1 MKGMGKLIAGL
12 RQWIFGRS
20 IATLLTG
27 IVLMAGLPAIAIIVA
42 SSFDA
47 RQQAESRAW
56 DEIGN
61 LTRGLAAL
69 QQGVLH
75 QAQGVLAALAH
86 TGAAGSRDLPELN
99 RVFAA
104 LLADHPELSNIF
116 LTDASGRV
124 VASGLPAFLGVD
136 LSDRKYF
143 QETATTGTLSVSGYI
158 HGRTTRKPIMVFSM
172 PDKDAAGRFQGVI
185 GLSYYLEGYE
195 KFLKRIELPP
205 ETRVTFID
213 PDGKRMVAYP
223 PDERFPLGA
232 VPVPRLWK
240 RLGMEAGDEGTF
252 IGPRYTGGDGLF
264 SFARLRLAPER
275 PPYMTILV
283 SAACEDV
290 FQNADRQLRRGLIS
304 AVLATLLALGIALA
318 AGRVA
323 LGRGI
328 ASLADAADR
337 LAAGDLRARAGTDAG
352 SLEVRRLGAS
362 FDAMAASLQ
371 QRDQELEQAAGAL
384 AKMRSMLHN
393 ILESMP
399 SAIIG
404 LDGTGHV
411 THVNDTA
418 SRLFG
423 LDKDAAMGRDAVASL
438 PLLGGY
444 MQTVEQALRERRSL
458 VVEKLSLPQNGDTHF
473 LDMLFYPLVANG
485 TEGVVI
491 RFDDVTDRER
501 ALEEKTVLL
510 KEIHHRVKNNLQIIL
525 SFIGLQADDAED
537 PAERDRLRRLE
548 IRIRSM
554 ALVHQ
559 QLYSHGD
566 FAAIDLAE
574 YLRVLTEG
582 VCNVYADVAS
592 RVRLRLE
599 TESVRLPLDKA
610 VPCGLLCSEL
620 LTNACK
626 HAFPGGRTGTLRVG
640 CRQEGGFARIWVEDD
655 GEGLPP
661 GFDAAG
667 GSGMGM
673 TLVAELTRQLEG
685 AASFST
691 PAGGGLRFE
700 ATFPV
705 EPPQDAEEVVLA
717 TP

>member
-1 MKGMGKLIAGL
+1 MGNLIAGL
-12 RQWIFGRS
+12 RQWVFGRS
-20 IATLLTG
+20 LATLLTG
-27 IVLMAGLPAIAIIVA
+27 IVLMAGLPASAIIVA
-42 SSFDA
+42 SSFEN
-47 RQQAESRAW
+47 RRAG
-56 DEIGN
+56 ELQVREEMRN
-61 LTRGLAAL
+61 LTQVLIAIQNGVESQSQAL
-69 QQGVLH
+69 LV
-75 QAQGVLAALAH
+75 ALAH
-86 TGAAGSRDLPELN
+86 TGEMRGRNLPALN
-99 RVFAA
+99 RLFAS
-104 LLADHPELSNIF
+104 LLGDHPEMSNIF
-116 LTDASGRV
+116 LTDAAGRV

-136 LSDRKYF
+136 LSDRGYF
-143 QETATTGTLSVSGYI
+143 KAAMGSRGLGVSRFI
-158 HGRTTRKPIMVFSM
+158 FGRATRKPIIAFALAYT
-172 PDKDAAGRFQGVI
+172 DAAGVLAGVI

-195 KFLKRIELPP
+195 RFLRGLKLPAHARITLLD
-205 ETRVTFID
+205 V
-213 PDGKRMVAYP
+213 DGRRMVAYP
-223 PDERFPLGA
+223 TDSRFPLGEQA
-232 VPVPRLWK
+232 TPHVWERC
-240 RLGMEAGDEGTF
+240 REASEDVGFFVDT
-252 IGPRYTGGDGLF
+252 RRTGEEGLF
-264 SFARLRLAPER
+264 SFARLRLQPDL
-275 PPYMTILV
+275 PPYMTVIV
-283 SAACEDV
+283 SSTRAEAYA
-290 FQNADRQLRRGLIS
+290 QADAQLLRGLAQS
-304 AVLATLLALGIALA
+304 LLALVLALVIAWA
-318 AGRVA
+318 AGRYAV
-323 LGRGI
+323 GRGI

-337 LAAGDLRARAGTDAG
+337 LAAGDLRARAGAEAG
-352 SLEVRRLGAS
+352 SLEIRRLGAS
-362 FDAMAASLQ
+362 FDAMAAALQ
-371 QRDQELEQAAGAL
+371 QRERELAQAAGAL

-423 LDKDAAMGRDAVASL
+423 LDKEAAMGRDAVASL
-438 PLLGGY
+438 PLLAGY

-458 VVEKLSLPQNGDTHF
+458 VVEKLSLPQDGDTHF

-485 TEGVVI
+485 AEGVVI

-626 HAFPGGRTGTLRVG
+626 HAFPGERTGNLRVG

-667 GSGMGM
+667 DSGMGM

-691 PAGGGLRFE
+691 PPGGGLRFE

-705 EPPQDAEEVVLA
+705 EPTQDAEEVVLA

>member
-1 MKGMGKLIAGL
+1 MTGMGKLIAGL
-12 RQWIFGRS
+12 RQWILGRS
-20 IATLLTG
+20 IATLLAG
-27 IVLMAGLPAIAIIVA
+27 IVLMAGLPAIAIIVGM
-42 SSFDA
+42 SFENRRAGELQA
-47 RQQAESRAW
+47 REDMR
-56 DEIGN
+56 N
-61 LTRGLAAL
+61 LTQGLVAIQDGVGNQSQAL
-69 QQGVLH
+69 LV
-75 QAQGVLAALAH
+75 ALAH
-86 TGAAGSRDLPELN
+86 TGEMRGHNLPALN
-99 RVFAA
+99 RMFAS
-104 LLADHPELSNIF
+104 LLDDHPEMSNIF
-116 LTDASGRV
+116 LTDAAGRV

-136 LSDRKYF
+136 LSDREYF
-143 QETATTGTLSVSGYI
+143 KAAQGSRGLGVSRFIFGRAT
-158 HGRTTRKPIMVFSM
+158 HKPIIAFALARTDAEGVF
-172 PDKDAAGRFQGVI
+172 AGVI

-195 KFLKRIELPP
+195 RFLRGLELPP
-205 ETRVTFID
+205 HARVTLLD
-213 PDGKRMVAYP
+213 TDGRRMVAYP
-223 PDERFPLGA
+223 TDSRFPLGETA
-232 VPVPRLWK
+232 TPHIWERC
-240 RLGMEAGDEGTF
+240 REAAEDVGFFVDTRRSGEE
-252 IGPRYTGGDGLF
+252 GLF
-264 SFARLRLAPER
+264 SFARLRLQPDQ
-275 PPYMTILV
+275 PPYMTIIV
-283 SAACEDV
+283 SSTRGEAYAR
-290 FQNADRQLRRGLIS
+290 ADAQLRRGL
-304 AVLATLLALGIALA
+304 AQAFLALVLALLIAWA
-318 AGRVA
+318 AGRYA
-323 LGRGI
+323 LGRG
-328 ASLADAADR
+328 LARLSAAAAQ
-337 LAAGDLRARAGTDAG
+337 LAAGDLDARAGADGG

-362 FDAMAASLQ
+362 FDAMADALQ
-371 QRDQELEQAAGAL
+371 QREHELAQAVTAL

-423 LDKDAAMGRDAVASL
+423 LDKEAAMGRDAVASL

-458 VVEKLSLPQNGDTHF
+458 VVEKLSLPQDGNTHF

-485 TEGVVI
+485 TDGVVI

-525 SFIGLQADDAED
+525 SFIGLQADDAEN

-574 YLRVLTEG
+574 YLRILTEG
-582 VCNVYADVAS
+582 VCNVYADVAT
-592 RVRLRLE
+592 RVRLHLE
-599 TESVRLPLDKA
+599 TASVRLPLDKA

-626 HAFPGGRTGTLRVG
+626 HAFPGERTGHLRVG
-640 CRQEGGFARIWVEDD
+640 CRQEGGVARIWVEDD

-667 GSGMGM
+667 GVGMGM
-673 TLVAELTRQLEG
+673 TLVTELTRQLEG
-685 AASFST
+685 QASFST
-691 PAGGGLRFE
+691 PPGGGVRFE

>member
-1 MKGMGKLIAGL
+1 MGNLIAAL

-20 IATLLTG
+20 VATLLTG
-27 IVLMAGLPAIAIIVA
+27 IVLMAGLPAIAIILGM
-42 SSFDA
+42 SFENRRTEELQA
-47 RQQAESRAW
+47 REDMR
-56 DEIGN
+56 N
-61 LTRGLAAL
+61 LTQGLVAIQDGVENLSQAL
-69 QQGVLH
+69 LV
-75 QAQGVLAALAH
+75 ALAH
-86 TGAAGSRDLPELN
+86 TGEMRGHNLPALN
-99 RVFAA
+99 RLFAS
-104 LLADHPELSNIF
+104 LLDDHPEMSNIF
-116 LTDASGRV
+116 LTDAAGKV
-124 VASGLPAFLGVD
+124 IASGLPAFLGVD
-136 LSDRKYF
+136 LSDRDYF
-143 QETATTGTLSVSGYI
+143 KAALRSRGLGVSRFILGRAT
-158 HGRTTRKPIMVFSM
+158 HKPIMAFALAYADVE
-172 PDKDAAGRFQGVI
+172 GVVSGAI

-195 KFLKRIELPP
+195 QFLRGLKLPP
-205 ETRVTFID
+205 HARVTLLD
-213 PDGKRMVAYP
+213 ADGRRMVAYP
-223 PDERFPLGA
+223 TDSRFPLGEPA
-232 VPVPRLWK
+232 TPHIWERCL
-240 RLGMEAGDEGTF
+240 EASEDVGFFVDTRRNGEE
-252 IGPRYTGGDGLF
+252 GLF
-264 SFARLRLAPER
+264 SFARLRLQPDQ
-275 PPYMTILV
+275 PPYLIIIV
-283 SAACEDV
+283 SSTRGEAYA
-290 FQNADRQLRRGLIS
+290 QADAQLRRGL
-304 AVLATLLALGIALA
+304 AQAFLALVLALAIAWA
-318 AGRVA
+318 AGRYA
-323 LGRGI
+323 LGRG
-328 ASLADAADR
+328 LARLSAAAAR
-337 LAAGDLRARAGTDAG
+337 LAAGDLDARAGADGG

-362 FDAMAASLQ
+362 FDAMADALQ
-371 QRDQELEQAAGAL
+371 QRERELAQAMTAL

-438 PLLGGY
+438 PLLGSY

-458 VVEKLSLPQNGDTHF
+458 VVEKLSLPRDGATHF

-485 TEGVVI
+485 TDGVVI

-525 SFIGLQADDAED
+525 SFIGLQADDAEN

-566 FAAIDLAE
+566 FAAIDLDE
-574 YLRVLTEG
+574 YLRILTEG

-592 RVRLRLE
+592 RVRLHLE
-599 TESVRLPLDKA
+599 TASVRLPLDKA

-626 HAFPGGRTGTLRVG
+626 HAFPGERTGHLRVG
-640 CRQEGGFARIWVEDD
+640 CRQEGGMARIWVEDD
-655 GEGLPP
+655 GQGLPP

-667 GSGMGM
+667 GMGM
-673 TLVAELTRQLEG
+673 TLVTELTRQLEG
-685 AASFST
+685 KASFST
-691 PAGGGLRFE
+691 PPGGGVRFE

-717 TP
+717 SP

>member
-1 MKGMGKLIAGL
+1 MGKLLAGL
-12 RQWIFGRS
+12 RQWILGRS
-20 IATLLTG
+20 IATLLAG

-61 LTRGLAAL
+61 LTRSLAAL

-86 TGAAGSRDLPELN
+86 TDAAGSRDLPELN
-99 RVFAA
+99 RVFAS
-104 LLADHPELSNIF
+104 LLDDHPELSNIF
-116 LTDASGRV
+116 LTDAAGRV

-143 QETATTGTLSVSGYI
+143 QETVATGTFSVSGFI
-158 HGRTTRKPIMVFSM
+158 HGRATRKPILAFSM
-172 PDKDAAGRFQGVI
+172 PDKDAAGRFLGVI
-185 GLSYYLEGYE
+185 GLSYYLDGYE
-195 KFLKRIELPP
+195 RFLNRIELPP
-205 ETRVTFID
+205 KTRITFID

-223 PDERFPLGA
+223 LDERFPLGVA
-232 VPVPRLWK
+232 LVPRLWK
-240 RLGMEAGDEGTF
+240 LLGREPGDEGTF
-252 IGPRYTGGDGLF
+252 LAPRFTGGDGLF

-283 SAACEDV
+283 SAACDDV

-304 AVLATLLALGIALA
+304 AVLATLLALAIALA
-318 AGRVA
+318 AGRVS

-337 LAAGDLRARAGTDAG
+337 LAAGDLDARAGADAG

-362 FDAMAASLQ
+362 FDAMADALQ
-371 QRDQELEQAAGAL
+371 QRDQELEQAATAL

-458 VVEKLSLPQNGDTHF
+458 VVEKLSLPQDGDTHF

-485 TEGVVI
+485 AEGVVI

-626 HAFPGGRTGTLRVG
+626 HAFPGERTGNLRVG

-667 GSGMGM
+667 DSGMGM

-691 PAGGGLRFE
+691 PPGGGLRFE

-705 EPPQDAEEVVLA
+705 EPTQDAEEVVLA